1 MKIFKNKEQL
11 KHEIG
16 NKKSVSFVPTMGGL
30 HKGHISLIKTAK
42 KYSKET
48 LVSIYVN
55 PKQFNKKED
64 YKNYP
69 RNLTKDLK
77 ILRKLK
83 VNYIYLPTYKD
94 LFKFKPSHKIYLHKF
109 SKILCGKYRKH
120 HFKGVLNVVNRFL
133 DIIDPKYFFLGIK
146 DFQQLTLIK
155 KHILKNKINTKII
168 NCKTIREAN
177 GVACS
182 SRNFNLNKNQMTIAK
197 NVYNYL
203 IKIKKKTKK
212 KFKLFNSQLF
222 KKDLIKIGVDKID
235 YLEIINKKSLQRPK
249 KTNESFNIFI
259 AYYLNN
265 IRLIDNI

>member
-109 SKILCGKYRKH
+109 ANKLCGKYRKGN
-120 HFKGVLNVVNRFL
+120 FKRVLDVVKRFL
-133 DIIDPKYFFLGIK
+133 EIIRNTYLLLCLK
-146 DFQQLTLIK
+146 DFQQLILIK
-155 KHILKNKINTKII
+155 KHRIKHKIVNQITK
-168 NCKTIREAN
+168 CKTEIKP
-177 GVACS
+177 GV
-182 SRNFNLNKNQMTIAK
+182 
-197 NVYNYL
+197 
-203 IKIKKKTKK
+203 
-212 KFKLFNSQLF
+212 
-222 KKDLIKIGVDKID
+222 
-235 YLEIINKKSLQRPK
+235 
-249 KTNESFNIFI
+249 
-259 AYYLNN
+259 
-265 IRLIDNI
+265 

>member
-11 KHEIG
+11 KREIG
-16 NKKSVSFVPTMGGL
+16 NKKSISFIPTMGGL

-42 KYSKET
+42 RYKSET

-69 RNLTKDLK
+69 RNLVKDLK

-83 VNYIYLPTYKD
+83 VNYLYLPTYND
-94 LFKFKPSHKIYLHKF
+94 LFRFKTFNKIYLHKF
-109 SKILCGKYRKH
+109 SKTLCGKFRKG
-120 HFKGVLNVVNRFL
+120 HFKGVLVVVNRFL
-133 DIIDPKYFFLGIK
+133 EIIRPKYLFLGLK

-155 KHILKNKINTKII
+155 KHVLKNKIHTKII
-168 NCKTIREAN
+168 SCKTVREAS
-177 GVACS
+177 GVALS
-182 SRNFNLNKNQMTIAK
+182 SRNFNLNKNQMKKAK

-212 KFKLFNSQLF
+212 NFKLFNSLLF
-222 KKDLIKIGVDKID
+222 KKDLIKLGVNKID
-235 YLEIINKKSLQRPK
+235 YLEIINLKSLNRPRK
-249 KTNESFNIFI
+249 LGEPFNIFI
-259 AYYLNN
+259 AYYLNE